1 MRWHYKIKDFLKN
14 LLFYSSE
21 IKIFLKKKKNFANT
35 RFLSELPFFPKKKK
49 KLTNYQLSR
58 ELHFFQNDLKD
69 PKD

>member
-49 KLTNYQLSR
+49 KIN
-58 ELHFFQNDLKD
+58 
-69 PKD
+69 